1 MNFSVRFLAW
11 AAAAILIIAVCL
23 LMTSMSWAQ
32 TFRDASGRLTGTVTR
47 DSNGTATV
55 RDGSGRM
62 TGTATTNSNGTTT
75 FRDAS
80 GRMTGT
86 AERRR

>member
-1 MNFSVRFLAW
+1 MITTRIVGWL
-11 AAAAILIIAVCL
+11 AAAVLISAVYI

-32 TFRDASGRLTGTVTR
+32 TTFRDASGRQI
-47 DSNGTATV
+47 GTATRDANGQTTY
-55 RDGSGRM
+55 RDGAGRM
-62 TGTATTNSNGTTT
+62 TGTSSRNSNGTTT
-75 FRDAS
+75 FRDGA